1 MVWFAC
7 IEIVDV
13 AQAKII
19 LVNRMFEEL
28 ADLMEIKKAE
38 ILAEVMI
45 VEKMELLMMEQFDI
59 VCSLPD
65 VQVRRKKESKKSVLE
80 AQRRNIK
87 VLQD

>member
-1 MVWFAC
+1 MANFT
-7 IEIVDV
+7 
-13 AQAKII
+13 QAKIK
-19 LVNRMFEEL
+19 LVSRMFEEL

-45 VEKMELLMMEQFDI
+45 MERMEQLMMEQFDI
-59 VCSLPD
+59 VSSLAD

-87 VLQD
+87 VLDAHTHNLFN